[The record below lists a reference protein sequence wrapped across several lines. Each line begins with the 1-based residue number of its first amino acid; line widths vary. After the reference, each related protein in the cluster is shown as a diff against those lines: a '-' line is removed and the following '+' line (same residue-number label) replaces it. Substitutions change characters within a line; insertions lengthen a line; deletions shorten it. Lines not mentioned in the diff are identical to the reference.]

1 MSLDRRAELLL
12 GAQVVPKQQDQ
23 MEKYKDDENPQDDT
37 LDPQSMSRW
46 LSQVRFCQ
54 SSMKEVKINMNRQ
67 LEIKTSFREKA
78 DKSSEKSLMDEFE
91 RINQKNSEL
100 CKETAKRIKTLE
112 QEYKRAAQELPDEPE
127 TRMKEAQIVSL
138 TTNITEV
145 LSQSQSLSVDFKQIV
160 KDKLKRQIKNAD
172 HESKISD
179 QQIDNLAEKDPDA
192 LHKMVEVQL
201 LGKAHLKV
209 ENAVR
214 DIEEKCKG
222 IEQLHDN
229 IRKIYELIIE
239 ISEIVHQQGEQVDL
253 ILKNVEKSKDYVDK
267 GNKNLLKAK
276 DYHQKARKKQCC
288 IILIAVVFLCIL
300 LAPVLST
307 IIK

>member
-1 MSLDRRAELLL
+1 MSLDRKAELLM
-12 GAQVVPKQQDQ
+12 GAHAAPKPEDQ
-23 MEKYKDDENPQDDT
+23 MEKYKDEENPQEDT
-37 LDPQSMSRW
+37 LDGNSMSRW
-46 LSQVRFCQ
+46 LSQVRSCQ
-54 SSMKEVKINMNRQ
+54 SSMKEVKVNMARQ
-67 LEIKTSFREKA
+67 LEIKTSFKEKA
-78 DKSSEKSLMDEFE
+78 DKASEKSLMDEFE
-91 RINQKNSEL
+91 RINLRNSSL
-100 CKETAKRIKTLE
+100 CQETAARIKALE
-112 QEYKRAAQELPDEPE
+112 QEYKRAAAELPDEPE

-179 QQIDNLAEKDPDA
+179 QQIDSLAEKDPDA

-222 IEQLHDN
+222 IEQLHEN
-229 IRKIYELIIE
+229 IRKIYELIKE